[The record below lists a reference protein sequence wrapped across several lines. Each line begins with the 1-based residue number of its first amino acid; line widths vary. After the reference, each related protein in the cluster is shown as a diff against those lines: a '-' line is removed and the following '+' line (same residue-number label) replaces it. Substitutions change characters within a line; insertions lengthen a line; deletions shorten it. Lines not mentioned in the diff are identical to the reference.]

1 MYVVPTIFRSASKLE
16 GRGDSMGN
24 IEKRGKNSFRLSVIT
39 GYDAKGKP
47 IRERKNVKV
56 RTKTLARQ
64 ELAKFESEVLSGDY
78 SKPNYTRL
86 EDFYQEWI
94 KKYAGDRLSPRTLR
108 EYMSIIEKR
117 ILPDYGHLKLSDI
130 KAMHV
135 VNFLDDLKDTTKRL
149 DGKEEPLSSS
159 TIRNCYK
166 AFKSLLTAADEFELI
181 KDNPARNIKPPT
193 VKQNKPLS
201 YSREK
206 IDHLISCIGQEPF
219 EKQVMFWIAFV
230 TGCREGELVALE
242 EKHILS
248 EKSAIRFEQSLSQQP
263 GGELLIK
270 GIKNGMEG
278 TASIPQELLDMVNQ
292 IKNRRK
298 KEFIRTRDIQYD
310 PNRVFLFA
318 DELGKPMRPDSVS
331 QWWARFRK
339 RHNIEGIRFHDLR
352 HYSVTYLI
360 QQNVPTKSISQR
372 VRHRKIGTTMDIY
385 GHHIEEVD
393 QVAAEH
399 FSKFFSKTLG

>member
-1 MYVVPTIFRSASKLE
+1 
-16 GRGDSMGN
+16 MGS
-24 IEKRGKNSFRLSVIT
+24 IEKRGKGSFRLSVVT

-47 IRERKNVKV
+47 IRERRNVKV
-56 RTKTLARQ
+56 KNKTLARQ
-64 ELAKFESEVLSGDY
+64 ELARFEAEVLSGDY
-78 SKPNYTRL
+78 TKPNYTRL
-86 EDFYQEWI
+86 EDFYPEWI
-94 KKYAGDRLSPRTLR
+94 KKYAQDKLSPRTLR

-130 KAMHV
+130 NAMHV
-135 VNFLDDLKDTTKRL
+135 VNFLDDLKDATGRL
-149 DGKEEPLSSS
+149 DGKEEALSPS

-181 KDNPARNIKPPT
+181 KNNPARNIKPPT
-193 VKQNKPLS
+193 VKQKKPLS

-206 IDHLISCIGQEPF
+206 IDHLIRCINQEPF

-242 EKHILS
+242 ERHLLN
-248 EKSAIRFEQSLSQQP
+248 EKSAILFEQSLSQQKN
-263 GGELLIK
+263 GELLIK
-270 GIKNGMEG
+270 EIKNGMEG
-278 TASIPQELLDMVNQ
+278 TASIPSELLEMVTQ

-298 KEFIRTRDIQYD
+298 KEFIRTRERQYD
-310 PNRVFLFA
+310 PNKVFLFA

-331 QWWARFRK
+331 QWWGRFRK
-339 RHNIEGIRFHDLR
+339 RHNIEGLRFHDLR

-393 QVAAEH
+393 QVAAAH
-399 FSKFFSKTLG
+399 FSAFFNQKNS

>member
-1 MYVVPTIFRSASKLE
+1 
-16 GRGDSMGN
+16 MGN

-94 KKYAGDRLSPRTLR
+94 KKYAENRLSPRTLR

-331 QWWARFRK
+331 QWWGRFRK
-339 RHNIEGIRFHDLR
+339 RHNIDGLRFHDLR

-393 QVAAEH
+393 QMAAEH
-399 FSKFFSKTLG
+399 FNVFFKNDFTK